1 MHHPNAAFLEFH
13 ELTRSL
19 GELSEPHQVMAL
31 KRSLLH
37 ALERAAHLQ
46 DRAGTLEVEMD
57 RLKAETAGRS
67 REHQAFSV
75 ELHRQ
80 LTEASR
86 ELATTKAEGQEQ
98 LRALRLEVLSM
109 EDQCHTL
116 DEICRSLLLT
126 IEQAACSSGDGR
138 KAPQEV
144 RVSA

>member
-1 MHHPNAAFLEFH
+1 MHHSNAAFLEFH
-13 ELTRSL
+13 ELTKSL
-19 GELSEPHQVMAL
+19 GELSEAHQVMAL

-37 ALERAAHLQ
+37 ALERAVHLQ
-46 DRAGTLEVEMD
+46 GRADTFEGEID
-57 RLKAETAGRS
+57 RLKADNGARA
-67 REHQAFSV
+67 RQHQAFSV

-86 ELATTKAEGQEQ
+86 ELATTRAEGREQ

-109 EDQCHTL
+109 EDQCHEL

-126 IEQAACSSGDGR
+126 IEQAACSSGDAR

>member
-19 GELSEPHQVMAL
+19 GDLSEAHQVMAL

-37 ALERAAHLQ
+37 ALERAVQFQ
-46 DRAGTLEVEMD
+46 DRADMLEGEID
-57 RLKAETAGRS
+57 RLKAETSARA
-67 REHQAFSV
+67 REHQAFSA

-98 LRALRLEVLSM
+98 LRSLRLEVLSM
-109 EDQCHTL
+109 EDQCHAL

-138 KAPQEV
+138 KAPQEI

>member
-13 ELTRSL
+13 ELTKSL
-19 GELSEPHQVMAL
+19 GELSEAHQVMAL

-37 ALERAAHLQ
+37 ALERAVHLQ
-46 DRAGTLEVEMD
+46 DRADTLEGWLD
-57 RLKAETAGRS
+57 RVKADSAARA

-86 ELATTKAEGQEQ
+86 ELATSKAEGQQQ

-109 EDQCHTL
+109 EDQCHAL
-116 DEICRSLLLT
+116 DEICRALLLT
-126 IEQAACSSGDGR
+126 IEQAACSSSDAR
-138 KAPQEV
+138 TPQEV

>member
-13 ELTRSL
+13 ELTKSL
-19 GELSEPHQVMAL
+19 GDLSETHQVMAL

-37 ALERAAHLQ
+37 ALEHAIHLR
-46 DRAGTLEVEMD
+46 DRTDTLEGELD
-57 RLKAETAGRS
+57 RLKVETSARA

-98 LRALRLEVLSM
+98 LRALRLEVLAM
-109 EDQCHTL
+109 EDQCHAL
-116 DEICRSLLLT
+116 DEICRALLLT
-126 IEQAACSSGDGR
+126 IEQAGCSSGDAR
-138 KAPQEV
+138 RAPQEV